1 MRRRGRQQRARG
13 RQGRRLAPILLFF
26 VTSTTLYFISKYFA
40 DDFSPNKSPF
50 TEGTPPTAP
59 ESTPVWPVHRDYQK
73 DLLRKRRDRP
83 SDRKS
88 NSNLSSAK
96 PHDIDQLI
104 SPTSGKGFSTHN
116 SKINKVGSSGIA
128 WDKTRDDS
136 DVIQLDVK
144 RSPPNGDV
152 DDLLARRDQIPFNVQ
167 PEVNKPP
174 DALKLVNISTNDGGG
189 KEQPLPRDKGSRV
202 TDDSGAKIVDSD
214 DKPEDSEPPPK
225 RERLPLQAEEEVST
239 FINAK
244 GQPVNAEAK
253 FVDINRKKIHPTFR
267 HKSAVRVV
275 NEDLLFVVEKEDIL
289 RSNTQSK
296 MKEDGEPHIIST
308 RAGTFGTIDNA
319 NEMQRPRTKMSQA
332 GQTRLDMLFSQYNR
346 LEQDLK
352 IPKKVMPN
360 ADEGDSQSK
369 YQDIKDVV
377 PYVKG
382 RFDTQQMKNLG
393 VPSANESAIQ
403 NATNHRPDSSAQ
415 SKPRQ
420 KREVGDPI
428 YEESSGEE
436 NTQVSVQNSTTDTVW
451 SRRSTAGPDIKK
463 VTHTLRVSGQSN
475 ATATV
480 NGIEATED
488 TTKHAPTATI
498 VKLQQNGPNTTDNTS
513 RSGSIHQWLRVS
525 QYWTVQ
531 DNLQWSDR
539 FNAWKALDLDP
550 STTWLLERTLPF
562 IIDFG
567 ASYEL
572 SQIRITYKENQHAIT
587 GYRLYMSTG
596 PHAQRQQVQWTHVL
610 NRQRQYVSADG
621 IEIIAGFSG
630 LGRSWKL
637 EFLHVFNDRELW
649 CNKTYMFQ
657 TSQERWNDKVHV
669 KNVDFFG
676 TKVVVEETAA
686 SPGHWIAHAGISPE
700 VREYTGSAYFK
711 RGMFNGVTDIKSTTT
726 STFWVPL
733 ETHRYHNNWFVVLA
747 YHVTY
752 TMKKLRISNY
762 GCDWNHDVKAF
773 TLHVSTTSNPYS
785 WTHVLTVNDVA
796 ANTSLP
802 QYFGGFSAS
811 GRYWMVTVTA
821 TYSGWE
827 PWIRVFHLFGIK
839 DSPYLCN
846 EVAMWYRDGVIHG
859 PTSNHTNDADGGGM
873 AMGTVIENYLNP
885 SHIYDV
891 MWNDGNSGQYVIGDV
906 GNTRRIDLFPAGYGC
921 RSDVVP
927 NIMLP
932 LKADICC
939 VPSHL
944 NWNPEPELSG
954 LQCSNSASCRVCG
967 SMTGNSCGCDKACR
981 IFGDCCHNY
990 QAACGDDVTDNEDIR
1005 PVIQPDSCRGRCN
1018 TENIVSKVTCNCT
1031 SSCNMTE
1038 TCCDDFEDVCQG
1050 EKDHGT
1056 GASDVN
1062 ISATEGSQPLQCVAP
1077 WNFRSHFWMVA
1088 SCPSSYADSVVRGLC
1103 ETSYENNDMFL
1114 HAPVTDNSTNTNY
1127 RNIFCALCNNAR
1139 YMVGWKM
1146 VNTCGYTPLDPLK
1159 TILQDKDDICD
1170 HYFRPTVA
1178 PARLCFPPNTTPPR
1192 ASVRCDV
1199 AKCRNIT
1206 AVFYA
1211 NAIPFRNSACAECY
1225 ADQYDLYDSSC
1236 KADESKF
1243 IGFLGTITVLFDYS
1257 NILQSKMSS
1266 SELEV
1271 FDHTESCSVGFIYDP
1286 FRDNCRKIS
1295 FVPPVEVREDVGVKE
1310 AGDSLEN
1317 YPDDQQPLTPSPIED
1332 DLPTKNPNFPQKS
1345 ATFLVINTVSGA
1357 SAVVS
1362 ILYLLSGLR
1371 HFARA
1376 ESTVKICL
1384 LTCLLLAQVSQLV
1397 GQVVPSAA
1405 CCTAMLVCTLCFC
1418 LAASLSLTATIQHL
1432 SVLQRG
1438 GTCTVTCHLLVIVLI
1453 PVAMSGGYIALD
1465 DSIRMG
1471 APRPLTTFQICWIDD
1486 PVKMA
1491 ITVVVPVLICTLVD
1505 LYYLIRMAKMYAT
1518 VDGPQYSFLA
1528 QGALLFLPFTVA
1540 MTTGVLTAYFDSDLL
1555 RTAFLYMVI
1564 SLGGWNGLLFLVF
1577 VIVGYQ
1583 IDDDN
1588 VFVPPLPNPVE
1599 ALSNPS
1605 SL

>member
-59 ESTPVWPVHRDYQK
+59 ESTPVWPVHRDYEK

-83 SDRKS
+83 NDRKS

-116 SKINKVGSSGIA
+116 SKFNKVRSSGIA

-136 DVIQLDVK
+136 DVIQLGVE

-152 DDLLARRDQIPFNVQ
+152 DDFLARRDQIPFNVQ

-225 RERLPLQAEEEVST
+225 RERLPLQAEEKVST

-267 HKSAVRVV
+267 HKSQKAVRVV
-275 NEDLLFVVEKEDIL
+275 DEDILFVIEKEDIL
-289 RSNTQSK
+289 RSKTQSK
-296 MKEDGEPHIIST
+296 MKEDGELHIIST
-308 RAGTFGTIDNA
+308 RAGIFDIIDNA
-319 NEMQRPRTKMSQA
+319 NEMQSPRTKMSQA
-332 GQTRLDMLFSQYNR
+332 
-346 LEQDLK
+346 
-352 IPKKVMPN
+352 
-360 ADEGDSQSK
+360 
-369 YQDIKDVV
+369 
-377 PYVKG
+377 
-382 RFDTQQMKNLG
+382 
-393 VPSANESAIQ
+393 
-403 NATNHRPDSSAQ
+403 
-415 SKPRQ
+415 
-420 KREVGDPI
+420 
-428 YEESSGEE
+428 
-436 NTQVSVQNSTTDTVW
+436 
-451 SRRSTAGPDIKK
+451 
-463 VTHTLRVSGQSN
+463 
-475 ATATV
+475 
-480 NGIEATED
+480 
-488 TTKHAPTATI
+488 
-498 VKLQQNGPNTTDNTS
+498 
-513 RSGSIHQWLRVS
+513 GSIHQWLRVS

-539 FNAWKALDLDP
+539 FNTWKALDLDP
-550 STTWLLERTLPF
+550 STTWLVERTLPL

-567 ASYEL
+567 ASYDL

-610 NRQRQYVSADG
+610 TKLRQNVSADG
-621 IEIIAGFSG
+621 EEIIAGFSG
-630 LGRSWKL
+630 IGRSWKL
-637 EFLHVFNDRELW
+637 DFLHVFNDRELW
-649 CNKTYMFQ
+649 CNKTYMFL
-657 TSQERWNDKVHV
+657 TSQERWNDKVYV

-676 TKVVVEETAA
+676 TKVAVEETAA

-711 RGMFNGVTDIKSTTT
+711 RGMSHGVTYIKSKT
-726 STFWVPL
+726 STFWIPL
-733 ETHRYHNNWFVVLA
+733 GTHRYHNNWFVVLA
-747 YHVTY
+747 YHVSY

-773 TLHVSTTSNPYS
+773 TLQVSNTSNPYS

-802 QYFGGFSAS
+802 QYSGGFSAS

-827 PWIRVFHLFGIK
+827 PWMRVFHLFGIK

-846 EVAMWYRDGVIHG
+846 EVAMGYLDGVIHG
-859 PTSNHTNDADGGGM
+859 PTSNHTNDVDGGGM
-873 AMGTVIENYLNP
+873 AMGTVIENHLNP

-921 RSDVVP
+921 RRDVVP

-954 LQCSNSASCRVCG
+954 LQCSNTASCRVCG

-990 QAACGDDVTDNEDIR
+990 QAACGDDVRDNEDIR

-1018 TENIVSKVTCNCT
+1018 IENIVSKVTCNCT

-1088 SCPSSYADSVVRGLC
+1088 SCPPSYADSVVRGLC

-1127 RNIFCALCNNAR
+1127 RNIFCALCNKAR

-1146 VNTCGYTPLDPLK
+1146 VNKCGYTPLDPLK
-1159 TILQDKDDICD
+1159 TILQDKDDICN

-1225 ADQYDLYDSSC
+1225 ADEYDLFDSSC
-1236 KADESKF
+1236 KADESIF

-1295 FVPPVEVREDVGVKE
+1295 FVPPKEVRKDVGVKE
-1310 AGDSLEN
+1310 VGDSLEN
-1317 YPDDQQPLTPSPIED
+1317 DPYGQQALTPSPIED
-1332 DLPTKNPNFPQKS
+1332 GVLPTQSPDFPQQS

-1453 PVAMSGGYIALD
+1453 PLSMSGGYIALD
-1465 DSIRMG
+1465 DSIRME

-1491 ITVVVPVLICTLVD
+1491 ITMVVPALICTLVD
-1505 LYYLIRMAKMYAT
+1505 LYYLIRMSVACAT
-1518 VDGPQYSFLA
+1518 ANDLQYSFLA

-1555 RTAFLYMVI
+1555 RMAFLYMP
-1564 SLGGWNGLLFLVF
+1564 GF
-1577 VIVGYQ
+1577 
-1583 IDDDN
+1583 
-1588 VFVPPLPNPVE
+1588 
-1599 ALSNPS
+1599 
-1605 SL
+1605 